1 MLEPLFAAV
10 AEALFGYLLRQSD
23 LAGRAQ
29 AVLRLDPK
37 RRAFQTALG
46 RACAAFAGRH
56 PEWTASL
63 FDEAFL
69 TSEAVLPLLAEL
81 LTRRG
86 RPDPADLARRFAR
99 HLGHPDPDA
108 WPRREAATR
117 VADDFL
123 HTLEA
128 ELAKEEA
135 LRPLYDS
142 RALERIAENAGA
154 IRRMLEEGWPE
165 ALAGAERAVRI
176 AGDVRQSLIV
186 TGDHNTVNY
195 FVAPA
200 RALPTDYSSRV
211 RRFLEDYLGVPGRP
225 VPFGGREADLRALS
239 EWLEDP
245 AAPPYL
251 LLTAPAGRGKTAL
264 LVRWS
269 AALQAR
275 KDLRVIFVPV
285 SIRYGTHQAAVTF
298 ALLAGA
304 LAQAHGEPPPTTDQT
319 PEMWRGLAADTLRRP
334 LPDGRCLLVVLDG
347 LDEAADWH
355 PGPDLFPRCPPEG
368 VRAVVSARETATR
381 PSPQAWRRD
390 LGWEDAS
397 AARALTLN
405 PLTRR
410 AWPMCSSRWASPWT
424 NWAAGWTSWPNS
436 TV

>member
-81 LTRRG
+81 LTPRG

-142 RALERIAENAGA
+142 RALERIAENAEA

-176 AGDVRQSLIV
+176 AGDVRQSVIV
-186 TGDHNTVNY
+186 TGDYNTVNY

-200 RALPTDYSSRV
+200 YALPTNYSSRV

-304 LAQAHGEPPPTTDQT
+304 LAQAHGKPPPTTDQT

-334 LPDGRCLLVVLDG
+334 LPSSLAPRPGLGRRQRSARPHLEPAGPGGRGRCAPQDG
-347 LDEAADWH
+347 LPPGRTGPPGGHRGRTLPSERGRPAAGA
-355 PGPDLFPRCPPEG
+355 PLRGRPVAAGRGSRPP
-368 VRAVVSARETATR
+368 
-381 PSPQAWRRD
+381 
-390 LGWEDAS
+390 
-397 AARALTLN
+397 AARRPARHPARL
-405 PLTRR
+405 
-410 AWPMCSSRWASPWT
+410 
-424 NWAAGWTSWPNS
+424 
-436 TV
+436 